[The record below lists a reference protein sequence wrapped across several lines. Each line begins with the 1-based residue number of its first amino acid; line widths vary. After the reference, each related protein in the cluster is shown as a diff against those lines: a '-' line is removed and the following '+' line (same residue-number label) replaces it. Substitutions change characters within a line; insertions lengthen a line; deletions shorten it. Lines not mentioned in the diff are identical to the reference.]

1 MIVRILGE
9 GQFTVDDMVAAEL
22 NDLDNEL
29 AAAVERGDEAV
40 FRRALNGLLARVRA
54 VGTPVPADNLE
65 PSELILPHEDADLAE
80 VRKLMTDEGFIPGRG
95 RRANACRRSAL
106 EQFSILSAWIGNVQE
121 ISSVTWII

>member
-9 GQFTVDDMVAAEL
+9 GQFTVDDAAAAEL
-22 NDLDNEL
+22 NELDNEL

-54 VGTPVPADNLE
+54 VGVPVAADNLG

-80 VRKLMTDEGFIPGRG
+80 VRKLMTDEGFIPG
-95 RRANACRRSAL
+95 
-106 EQFSILSAWIGNVQE
+106 
-121 ISSVTWII
+121 